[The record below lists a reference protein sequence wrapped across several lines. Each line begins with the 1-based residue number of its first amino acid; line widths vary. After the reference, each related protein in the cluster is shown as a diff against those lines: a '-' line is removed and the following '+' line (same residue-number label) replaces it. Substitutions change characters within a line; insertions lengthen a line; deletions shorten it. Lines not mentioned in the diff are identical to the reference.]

1 MSTSTSFLQ
10 AFTSSFSFVF
20 ITDLTDK
27 SIFLIIILSL
37 KIPTRILLTVS
48 LLSILSM
55 NLISI
60 LVGKYITKIISEIVL
75 KMIACVLFI
84 TFGSLS
90 MIESFKEDNEVQ
102 TLIHN
107 TRKALSEAEENNN
120 YVLMNDDIETAFE
133 SNAEL
138 KFTSHLRTN
147 SNISDISNFSYI
159 NTLNNNSSSLNNN
172 NNNNN
177 SITNTDIINNIV
189 SSNTDNTNSKDN
201 TSSNNDKDNS
211 FKNSDTDDNEVGIGM
226 IISVVSMIC
235 LADMGDKS
243 QITVITMAAIY
254 NIYGVLLGSSLALSI
269 TITLATLFGTWICN
283 KISPQILL
291 FVGGIIFLVFAAEVL
306 LNILYDFLSS

>member
-55 NLISI
+55 NLLSI

-159 NTLNNNSSSLNNN
+159 NTLNNNSNSLNN

-177 SITNTDIINNIV
+177 SITNTDIINNNG

-269 TITLATLFGTWICN
+269 TITLAALFGTWICN

>member
-27 SIFLIIILSL
+27 SIFIIIILSL

-55 NLISI
+55 NLLSI

-84 TFGSLS
+84 TFGSIS

-159 NTLNNNSSSLNNN
+159 NTLNNNSNSLNNN

-177 SITNTDIINNIV
+177 SITNTDIINNNG

-269 TITLATLFGTWICN
+269 TITLAALFGTWICN

>member
-1 MSTSTSFLQ
+1 
-10 AFTSSFSFVF
+10 
-20 ITDLTDK
+20 
-27 SIFLIIILSL
+27 
-37 KIPTRILLTVS
+37 
-48 LLSILSM
+48 
-55 NLISI
+55 
-60 LVGKYITKIISEIVL
+60 
-75 KMIACVLFI
+75 
-84 TFGSLS
+84 

-159 NTLNNNSSSLNNN
+159 NTLNNNSNSL

-177 SITNTDIINNIV
+177 SITNTDIINNNG

-269 TITLATLFGTWICN
+269 TITLAALFGTWICN

-306 LNILYDFLSS
+306 LNILYEFLSS